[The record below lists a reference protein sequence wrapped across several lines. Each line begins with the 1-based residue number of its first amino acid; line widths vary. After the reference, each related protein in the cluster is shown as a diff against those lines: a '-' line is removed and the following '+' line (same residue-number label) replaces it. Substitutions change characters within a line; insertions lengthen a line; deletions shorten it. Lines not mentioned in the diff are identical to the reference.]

1 MNVGRMFATL
11 LVLAYVAQQSLGP
24 GWQLLLISY
33 SDYIATCGTSAH
45 RRTTGFV
52 YTPLKQIYAISV
64 SRYSLFLA
72 HFKVYHCILM

>member
-1 MNVGRMFATL
+1 MKVGCMFATL
-11 LVLAYVAQQSLGP
+11 LVLAYVVQQSLGLE
-24 GWQLLLISY
+24 WRLLLISY

-52 YTPLKQIYAISV
+52 YTPQKQIYATSV

-72 HFKVYHCILM
+72 HFKVYRCILM